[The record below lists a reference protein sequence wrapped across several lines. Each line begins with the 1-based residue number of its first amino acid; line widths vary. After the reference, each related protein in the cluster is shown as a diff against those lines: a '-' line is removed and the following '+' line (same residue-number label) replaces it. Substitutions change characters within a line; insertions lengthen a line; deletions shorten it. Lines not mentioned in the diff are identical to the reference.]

1 MEIIVF
7 LSIVIAVVA
16 VLTSIVLVR
25 RVKKQIAEMTD
36 VLVDVKNGNGN
47 RRILSATNE
56 LTAPL
61 AYEINEIVVSYESR
75 LSTFHQ
81 TEETNR
87 QLMTS
92 PSHDVRTPLTTLIGY
107 LDAAHKGIVSG
118 KDRDDYIETARRKA
132 HDLKEYIDVLFDWF
146 KLNSNEFA
154 IELQTVE
161 AAELTR
167 DILIDWIPIF
177 EDKQIAY
184 NIDIPE
190 KPFRVRLDTDGYMR
204 ILNNLIQNVISH
216 SRADKIEIAL
226 TKKNHNMEITV
237 TDNGI
242 GIEKEDLEH
251 IFERLY
257 KCDKGRSE
265 KGSGLGLSIVHQLVE
280 KMNGTITAESTQGNG
295 TTFIL
300 LFPLVG

>member
-7 LSIVIAVVA
+7 LSIGIAVLA
-16 VLTSIVLVR
+16 VLTSIFLVR

-36 VLVDVKNGNGN
+36 ALVDVKNGNGN

-75 LSTFHQ
+75 LSIVRQ

-92 PSHDVRTPLTTLIGY
+92 LSHDVRTPLTTLIGY
-107 LDAAHKGIVSG
+107 LDAVHKGLVTG

-146 KLNSNEFA
+146 QLNSDEFA
-154 IELQTVE
+154 LEIQPVE

-167 DILIDWIPIF
+167 NILIDWIPIF
-177 EDKQIAY
+177 EDKQVDY
-184 NIDIPE
+184 DIDIPE
-190 KPFRVRLDTDGYMR
+190 QPVRVRLDMDSYMR
-204 ILNNLIQNVISH
+204 IINNLIQNVIAHSH
-216 SRADKIEIAL
+216 AGKIKIAL
-226 TKKNHNMEITV
+226 SKQENHMELLLA
-237 TDNGI
+237 DNGV
-242 GIEKEDLEH
+242 GIEKEDLKH

-280 KMNGTITAESTQGNG
+280 KMGGNITVESVPGKGTE
-295 TTFIL
+295 FML
-300 LFPLVG
+300 LFPLEI